1 MDCDWKSHNFPRL
14 RYLAA
19 YNQYVFAFE
28 EQRNALELRP
38 NCKYTQMF
46 SFIDH
51 ALMEI
56 IFLPNKTA
64 FNDRRDKS
72 TI

>member
-1 MDCDWKSHNFPRL
+1 MHKSWDQIVNTH
-14 RYLAA
+14 
-19 YNQYVFAFE
+19 
-28 EQRNALELRP
+28 
-38 NCKYTQMF
+38 KMF
-46 SFIDH
+46 YFIDH

-64 FNDRRDKS
+64 FNDHKDKR